1 MQKHSFKIIKT
12 PDSDNAYRI
21 IDLIDTDIMAKTEF
35 YEDYDEFEKRWAVSR
50 NKEIK
55 EGSTIGAKV
64 IGYNIFILLDNDNVP
79 NLNNIDKKYLSSILK
94 QMAIFFKEN
103 EIVKN
108 PRAFDPYALP
118 TRKSG
123 IVPNKNESSKRENEI
138 VKNPRA
144 FDPYALPTRKSGI
157 VLNKNESSKREKD
170 FTTAGIS
177 LSMKTKK
184 RQPKKLSG
192 WRTALI
198 IIGSVLTLALITSII
213 LWPDTW
219 KTIIICILTLPMTII
234 MLLAF
239 ADDMFKRR

>member
-123 IVPNKNESSKRENEI
+123 IV
-138 VKNPRA
+138 
-144 FDPYALPTRKSGI
+144 
-157 VLNKNESSKREKD
+157 LNKNESSKREKD

>member
-123 IVPNKNESSKRENEI
+123 IVPNKNESSKRE
-138 VKNPRA
+138 
-144 FDPYALPTRKSGI
+144 
-157 VLNKNESSKREKD
+157 KD

>member
-108 PRAFDPYALP
+108 PRAFDPYAIP
-118 TRKSG
+118 TRKSV
-123 IVPNKNESSKRENEI
+123 IVP
-138 VKNPRA
+138 
-144 FDPYALPTRKSGI
+144 
-157 VLNKNESSKREKD
+157 NKNESSKREKD